1 MQDIVLLIF
10 RLGRILT
17 KLQGEVWQSI
27 DPKFA
32 ITLNALNSRE
42 IRVMIVLAL
51 RTLEGNG
58 GLNLNEVAEIAGI
71 KKSAASTMITKL
83 VNAGFISRT
92 ENPDN
97 RRSVLITVKPEILR
111 LKETLSPQV
120 IPRIRQAFGCLSDK
134 ELKQLISLIDK
145 VYASQ
150 NQEEST

>member
-32 ITLNALNSRE
+32 TMLNTLNSRE
-42 IRVMIVLAL
+42 VRVMIVLAL
-51 RTLEGNG
+51 RTFEGNG
-58 GLNLNEVAEIAGI
+58 GLSLNEVAEIAGI

-83 VNAGFISRT
+83 VNAGFILRT

-97 RRSVLITVKPEILR
+97 RRSVLITVTPEILR
-111 LKETLSPQV
+111 LKDAVAPQV
-120 IPRIRQAFGCLSDK
+120 IPRIRQAFSCLSDK

>member
-1 MQDIVLLIF
+1 MEDMVLLIF
-10 RLGRILT
+10 QLGRILT
-17 KLQGEVWQSI
+17 KLQGDVWQSI
-27 DPKFA
+27 DHKFA
-32 ITLNALNSRE
+32 TTLNTLNSRE
-42 IRVMIVLAL
+42 VRVMIVLGL

-58 GLNLNEVAEIAGI
+58 GLSLNEVAEIAGI

-111 LKETLSPQV
+111 LKETLSPQA

>member
-17 KLQGEVWQSI
+17 KLQGDVWQSI
-27 DPKFA
+27 DHKFA
-32 ITLNALNSRE
+32 TTLNTLNSRE
-42 IRVMIVLAL
+42 VRVMIVLAL

-58 GLNLNEVAEIAGI
+58 GLSLNEVAEIAGI

-97 RRSVLITVKPEILR
+97 RRSVLITVN
-111 LKETLSPQV
+111 S
-120 IPRIRQAFGCLSDK
+120 
-134 ELKQLISLIDK
+134 
-145 VYASQ
+145 
-150 NQEEST
+150 